1 LRRQAGL
8 LRLGYGRHVAESE
21 RQILRIVTGDAAT
34 TAALRDFCAARGVF
48 GSVFC
53 PPAAPEG
60 RSFVRFTVHCA
71 MSDAQCEHFLEV
83 MGAARRVLG
92 DALHAEPAE
101 ARARA
106 PEVQEFWGP

>member
-1 LRRQAGL
+1 MHLLSRTDHRRRSG
-8 LRLGYGRHVAESE
+8 
-21 RQILRIVTGDAAT
+21 
-34 TAALRDFCAARGVF
+34 AARERAPDPRGAP
-48 GSVFC
+48 GS
-53 PPAAPEG
+53 PAAPEG

-83 MGAARRVLG
+83 MEAARRVLG

-101 ARARA
+101 ARPRA

>member
-1 LRRQAGL
+1 MAFENTRTPNANPHPAPYSQPTCP
-8 LRLGYGRHVAESE
+8 
-21 RQILRIVTGDAAT
+21 TGT
-34 TAALRDFCAARGVF
+34 ARGVF

-83 MGAARRVLG
+83 MEAARRVLG

-101 ARARA
+101 ARPRA